1 MRMPEGRTTG
11 GRASGTDRSA
21 GIWVG
26 DLARALTRLGVDQD
40 DGEKVRR
47 IVALLGLRGSV
58 SGPEPAPQWRAPAVP
73 EAEEERSA
81 APPASPRAPDADAP
95 PENLDSLP
103 STADGTAGPLPLLT
117 PLAADSDTRPEWRFP
132 ALAERGDGPA
142 EAEPGHHSLLP
153 PNSETATLQTVLS
166 RTVPEGEI
174 DTHRLL
180 EEFAT
185 GRPLQELPRLP
196 VRTLRFGTQVL
207 VDLGPGMEMF
217 ARDQEELVNRI
228 TVIVGRHATDVLY
241 FAGSPLNHAGPG
253 AGWTWRPYRPPA
265 AGTRVLIL
273 SGFGC
278 NLPGAG
284 PVTTVWQE
292 WQELT
297 ALLRRSGCRPAA
309 LIPLPPDRFPAPLTS
324 LMPVVSWDRSTT
336 TVQAESRVP

>member
-1 MRMPEGRTTG
+1 MREGRTAG
-11 GRASGTDRSA
+11 AQASITDGPA

-26 DLARALTRLGVDQD
+26 DLARALTRLGVDHGD
-40 DGEKVRR
+40 REAVRR
-47 IVALLGLRGSV
+47 IAVLLGLRGPV
-58 SGPEPAPQWRAPAVP
+58 PGPEPAPRWQAPSAP
-73 EAEEERSA
+73 EAEEERRA
-81 APPASPRAPDADAP
+81 APPPPLRAEDAAALPDNAESP
-95 PENLDSLP
+95 P
-103 STADGTAGPLPLLT
+103 STTEGAAGPLPLLT
-117 PLAADSDTRPEWRFP
+117 PLAGASGARPAWRFP

-142 EAEPGHHSLLP
+142 EAEPAHHSLLP

-185 GRPLQELPRLP
+185 GRPLQDLPRLP

-241 FAGSPLNHAGPG
+241 FAVSPLNHVGPG

-278 NLPGAG
+278 NLPGSG
-284 PVTTVWQE
+284 PSPMLWQE
-292 WQELT
+292 WQEVT

-309 LIPLPPDRFPAPLTS
+309 LVPLPPDRFPAPLTS

>member
-1 MRMPEGRTTG
+1 M
-11 GRASGTDRSA
+11 
-21 GIWVG
+21 
-26 DLARALTRLGVDQD
+26 
-40 DGEKVRR
+40 
-47 IVALLGLRGSV
+47 
-58 SGPEPAPQWRAPAVP
+58 
-73 EAEEERSA
+73 
-81 APPASPRAPDADAP
+81 
-95 PENLDSLP
+95 
-103 STADGTAGPLPLLT
+103 
-117 PLAADSDTRPEWRFP
+117 
-132 ALAERGDGPA
+132 AERGDGPS
-142 EAEPGHHSLLP
+142 EAAQAHHSLLP

-185 GRPLQELPRLP
+185 GRPLQDLPRLP

-241 FAGSPLNHAGPG
+241 FVDSPLKHAGPG
-253 AGWTWRPYRPPA
+253 AGWTWRPYRAPA
-265 AGTRVLIL
+265 AGTQVLIL

-278 NLPGAG
+278 NLPGSG
-284 PVTTVWQE
+284 PATTLWQE
-292 WQELT
+292 WQEVT
-297 ALLRRSGCRPAA
+297 GLLRRSGCWPVA
-309 LIPLPPDRFPAPLTS
+309 LVPMPPDRFPAPLSS

>member
-1 MRMPEGRTTG
+1 MREDRTAGAPTPVTVGRT
-11 GRASGTDRSA
+11 

-26 DLARALTRLGVDQD
+26 DLARALTRLGVDPD
-40 DGEKVRR
+40 DGEKVGR
-47 IVALLGLRGSV
+47 VVTLLGLRGSV
-58 SGPEPAPQWRAPAVP
+58 SDLEPAPEWRGAPAPV
-73 EAEEERSA
+73 AEEERRA
-81 APPASPRAPDADAP
+81 APPASPRGADAAAP
-95 PENLDSLP
+95 PNSAEPLP
-103 STADGTAGPLPLLT
+103 PTADGTAGPLPLLS
-117 PLAADSDTRPEWRFP
+117 PLTGESDIRSAWRFP

-142 EAEPGHHSLLP
+142 EAEPAHHTLLP

-166 RTVPEGEI
+166 RTVREGEI

-185 GRPLQELPRLP
+185 GRPLQNLPRLP

-207 VDLGPGMEMF
+207 IDLGPGMEMF
-217 ARDQEELVNRI
+217 ARDQDELVNRI
-228 TVIVGRHATDVLY
+228 TVIVGRHATEVLY
-241 FAGSPLNHAGPG
+241 FAGSPLNYAGPG

-278 NLPGAG
+278 NLPGSGTA
-284 PVTTVWQE
+284 PTLWQE

-297 ALLRRSGCRPAA
+297 GLLRRSGCRPAA
-309 LIPLPPDRFPAPLTS
+309 LVPLPPDRFPAPLTS